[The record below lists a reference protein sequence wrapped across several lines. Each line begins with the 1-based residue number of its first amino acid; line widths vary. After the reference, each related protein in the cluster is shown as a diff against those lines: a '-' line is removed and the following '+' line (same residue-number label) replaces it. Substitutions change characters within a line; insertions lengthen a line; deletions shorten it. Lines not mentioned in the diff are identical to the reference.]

1 MASTCNCFR
10 ALDFGICNVLYLM
23 HELLTD
29 VDHVMVEVADELG
42 TSLMILAD
50 GRELHVFI
58 RPLLIFL
65 RRYFKCC

>member
-1 MASTCNCFR
+1 MASTCNRFR

-23 HELLTD
+23 YELLTD

-50 GRELHVFI
+50 GPKLQLFI
-58 RPLLIFL
+58 RPLLFFW
-65 RRYFKCC
+65 RRYFRCC

>member
-1 MASTCNCFR
+1 MASTCNLLR

-50 GRELHVFI
+50 GPKL
-58 RPLLIFL
+58 
-65 RRYFKCC
+65 